1 MLFHKIKQRYHQ
13 NLLETYIKNNDINS
27 MKETFQSSYFKNK
40 NLNFDKIVNYLV
52 YFTNHQKFENF
63 FSKNLVWINSFDKDD
78 YQYLNKFM
86 NEYFKFQRIDHC
98 PAKEYHLFLQEFAKE
113 YSLPKINFEMIC
125 KYNYIYQ
132 YIISEAYP
140 NKFQILNTSSA
151 FFETSSNLYFT
162 HFYLTRAYIYITRSP
177 YSLLKKYKFMNKDLK
192 QVNSSQGLLSGDNLK
207 KHYFSEDNYIE
218 ENINSWSI
226 NNSSW
231 TNINAINTLR
241 GIIINYDALE
251 NNTFETLARVISHLV
266 QSGISLNLD
275 YEFIENYVK
284 KNPFHVKN
292 FDSIS
297 ISNQEKKL
305 IDRDNL
311 DIILEL
317 QHH

>member
-1 MLFHKIKQRYHQ
+1 
-13 NLLETYIKNNDINS
+13 
-27 MKETFQSSYFKNK
+27 
-40 NLNFDKIVNYLV
+40 
-52 YFTNHQKFENF
+52 
-63 FSKNLVWINSFDKDD
+63 
-78 YQYLNKFM
+78 
-86 NEYFKFQRIDHC
+86 
-98 PAKEYHLFLQEFAKE
+98 
-113 YSLPKINFEMIC
+113 
-125 KYNYIYQ
+125 
-132 YIISEAYP
+132 
-140 NKFQILNTSSA
+140 
-151 FFETSSNLYFT
+151 
-162 HFYLTRAYIYITRSP
+162 
-177 YSLLKKYKFMNKDLK
+177 MNKDLK

-241 GIIINYDALE
+241 GIRINYDALE

-284 KNPFHVKN
+284 KNPFHIKN